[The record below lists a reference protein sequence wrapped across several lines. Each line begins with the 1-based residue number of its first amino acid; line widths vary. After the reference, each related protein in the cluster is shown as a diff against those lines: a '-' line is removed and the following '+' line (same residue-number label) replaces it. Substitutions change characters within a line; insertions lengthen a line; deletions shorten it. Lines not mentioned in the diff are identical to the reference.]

1 MPSLR
6 SSLRSSPRSS
16 FRSKRLALTVA
27 AALAAV
33 AGCSSSNPNRSGFL
47 EPYRVEV
54 PQGNYVDQIMLDQVK
69 LGMTR
74 DQVKFA
80 LGTPLMVDVFHPER
94 WDYVFRF
101 QHRNLSA
108 ELRRATV
115 VFVDGKVSEIEA
127 VSLPQFDKGNDPAL
141 PGYRRTQGYYR

>member
-1 MPSLR
+1 MPSLW
-6 SSLRSSPRSS
+6 SSPWSNRPV
-16 FRSKRLALTVA
+16 LTVA
-27 AALAAV
+27 AALVAV
-33 AGCSSSNPNRSGFL
+33 AGCSSSDPNRSGFF
-47 EPYRVEV
+47 EPYRIEV
-54 PQGNYVDQIMLDQVK
+54 PQGNYVDQIMLDQIK

-80 LGTPLMVDVFHPER
+80 LGTPLMVDVFHPDR

-127 VSLPQFDKGNDPAL
+127 VALPQYDKGNDPAL
-141 PGYRRTQGYYR
+141 PGYRRTQGRNR

>member
-1 MPSLR
+1 MPSLW
-6 SSLRSSPRSS
+6 SSLWSSR
-16 FRSKRLALTVA
+16 FVLTVA

-33 AGCSSSNPNRSGFL
+33 AGCSSSDPNRSGFL
-47 EPYRVEV
+47 EPYRIEV
-54 PQGNYVDQIMLDQVK
+54 PQGNYVDQIMLDQIK

-80 LGTPLMVDVFHPER
+80 LGTPLMVDIFHPDR

-127 VSLPQFDKGNDPAL
+127 VALPQYDKGNDPAL
-141 PGYRRTQGYYR
+141 PGYRRTQGRNR